1 MQSSP
6 GASSLRRSAVAQ
18 SLTLLVL
25 LRVGFARAADTEP
38 SVSAPGVSPPPTE
51 PAPLAAIEDRVILIV
66 RTRGDDELMLRL
78 LAELRESEWRI
89 LEVRPDERFAPAPL
103 GAVAERERAGAA
115 VRLDARRGVVELW
128 ILRVDG
134 PVEET
139 ITAPTPPNDQVLALR
154 VTETLR
160 ARGLL
165 VVGEKHVEVQKTEP
179 SAPEPER
186 APEPPPPK
194 RKPEREPR
202 LPLSF
207 ELGPGFATSPGGL
220 GPLALLEGG
229 VRLEFLERFSAAAVG
244 FFPLSH
250 QTIASAEGQAEVNTS
265 FVGAIVELEWARFSF
280 GGFRSGLGAT
290 AAITTMSGRAAG
302 GRFATSDDTV
312 TTFAPLGR
320 TSFHVVLGPSF
331 RLRTAAV
338 VGATFPE
345 VSVEFGSRS
354 VATFGQ
360 PFALFSVALEVSPFH

>member
-6 GASSLRRSAVAQ
+6 GASFLRRSALILSF
-18 SLTLLVL
+18 SLLGF
-25 LRVGFARAADTEP
+25 LRAGLARAADTEP
-38 SVSAPGVSPPPTE
+38 NASGSPPASAE
-51 PAPLAAIEDRVILIV
+51 PAPLAAMEDRVILIV

-78 LAELRESEWRI
+78 LAELRESDWRI

-103 GAVAERERAGAA
+103 GTVAERERAGAA

-128 ILRVDG
+128 IRRPDG

-139 ITAPTPPNDQVLALR
+139 IAAPSPPNDQVLALR

-165 VVGEKHVEVQKTEP
+165 VAGEKHAEVPKAEP
-179 SAPEPER
+179 SSPEPER
-186 APEPPPPK
+186 APEAPH
-194 RKPEREPR
+194 PERPAQEKKAR
-202 LPLSF
+202 NPLSF
-207 ELGPGFATSPGGL
+207 ELGPGFALSPGGL

-229 VRLEFLERFSAAAVG
+229 VRVELLERFSACAVG

-250 QTIASAEGQAEVNTS
+250 QSLAGSEGEAEVKTA
-265 FVGAIVELEWARFSF
+265 FVGGIVELEWARLSF

-290 AAITTMSGRAAG
+290 AAITSMSGRATNG
-302 GRFATSDDTV
+302 GFASSEDTV
-312 TTFAPLGR
+312 VTFAPLAR

-331 RLRTAAV
+331 RIRTAVV

-345 VSVEFGSRS
+345 VGVAFGSRP

-360 PFALFSVALEVSPFH
+360 PFVLGSLALEVSPFH